1 MSNSPTVSKAS
12 QKAATSD
19 FLLARNV
26 VTGEQA
32 PSALAEPKRFSFDNP
47 LGRFDIPKAYSK
59 ATPWHV
65 SAYWQRCLIETG
77 RWPVDW
83 QMKMGL
89 RPAQRLLKEHS
100 HEMILR
106 AIRFWSGELQ
116 KGRAFSLWWLNANMD
131 EFYGRLQET
140 WANDTN

>member
-1 MSNSPTVSKAS
+1 MSNSPTTSKA
-12 QKAATSD
+12 KATSD

-26 VTGEQA
+26 VTCEEP
-32 PSALAEPKRFSFDNP
+32 PSALAEPKRFAFNDP
-47 LGRFDIPKAYSK
+47 LGRFDIPKGYEK

-77 RWPVDW
+77 RWPEDW
-83 QMKMGL
+83 EMKMGL

-106 AIRFWSGELQ
+106 AIRYWAGNLR
-116 KGRAFSLWWLNANMD
+116 KGRAFSLWWLRDNMG
-131 EFYGRLQET
+131 EFCERLNE
-140 WANDTN
+140 ALRGD